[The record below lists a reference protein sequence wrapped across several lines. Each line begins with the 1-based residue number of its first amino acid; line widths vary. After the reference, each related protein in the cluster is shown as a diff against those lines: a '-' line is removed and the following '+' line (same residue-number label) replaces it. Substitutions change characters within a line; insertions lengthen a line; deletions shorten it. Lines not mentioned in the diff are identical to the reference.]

1 MSNAAVTI
9 KLLHEVPLCIRDLAQ
24 IWLDELGGIW
34 MPDTKKSEIEA
45 WLQANLPEDSMPYTY
60 VAFVGDR
67 AVGMCSLGEND
78 GIRFDLTPWLIS
90 LVVTKDYQK
99 QGIGRMLIQ
108 ANLEHAKLMG
118 FQQVYLF
125 AFDKSVVEFY
135 LALDWQVIDKDT
147 FAGHPVTVMVYLF

>member
-1 MSNAAVTI
+1 MSNPAIAI
-9 KLLHEVPLCIRDLAQ
+9 KLLPEVPFSIPDLAQ
-24 IWLDELGGIW
+24 IWLDVLGSIW

-45 WLQANLPEDSMPYTY
+45 WLQANLSEGSMPHTY
-60 VAFVGDR
+60 VAFAGDIP
-67 AVGMCSLGEND
+67 VGMCSLGEND
-78 GIRFDLTPWLIS
+78 GIRADLAPWLIS

-125 AFDKSVVEFY
+125 AFDKIVVEYY

-147 FAGHPVTVMVYLF
+147 FAGHPVTVMAYVF

>member
-1 MSNAAVTI
+1 MSNPAIAI
-9 KLLHEVPLCIRDLAQ
+9 KLLNEVPCSISGLAQ
-24 IWLDELGGIW
+24 IWLDELGVVW

-45 WLQANLPEDSMPYTY
+45 WLQANLPEGSMPHTY
-60 VAFVGDR
+60 VALAGDR

-78 GIRFDLTPWLIS
+78 GIRSDLTPWLIS

-108 ANLEHAKLMG
+108 ANIEHAKLMG

-125 AFDKSVVEFY
+125 AFDKSVVEYY

-147 FAGHPVTVMVYLF
+147 FAGHPVTVMVYVF